1 MLYIAV
7 KTILRT
13 FWKLLKRSFKQ
24 WNDKDPFRES
34 AIIAYYA
41 IFSLPGLLLVIIT
54 LAGYFFGQER
64 ISGYLYGQIS
74 DAIGQNTARQL
85 QNVVDAAYD
94 ADQSFI
100 ATVIGIATILFG
112 ATGVFFQLQKSLNF
126 IWDVKPD
133 PKKSGILQVVMARL
147 FSLGMIITIAFL
159 LLISLVIST
168 LLSALSGYIE
178 SNWPD
183 YIMVLFQVV
192 NFLVSFAIIT
202 FLFALMFKYVPDAKI
217 KWNTVWMGSILT
229 SLLFGLGKTGLG
241 FYFGRANPGSGY
253 GAAGFIILILL
264 WTSYSSMIVF
274 FGAEFT
280 RAWSDHKYGG
290 KVKPEK
296 YATRDKKA
304 EIIKKLTEKEQSE
317 RQSQ

>member
-1 MLYIAV
+1 M
-7 KTILRT
+7 LRT
-13 FWKLLKRSFKQ
+13 FLKILKKAYQQ
-24 WNDKDPFRES
+24 WNEKDPFRES
-34 AIIAYYA
+34 AVIAYYA

-64 ISGYLYGQIS
+64 ISEYLYGQIA
-74 DAIGQNTARQL
+74 DAIGNNTANQV

-94 ADQSFI
+94 ADQSFM

-133 PKKSGILQVVMARL
+133 PKKSGILQMVIARL
-147 FSLGMIITIAFL
+147 FSLGMIISIAFL
-159 LLISLVIST
+159 LLILLVIT
-168 LLSALSGYIE
+168 AILSALSGYIE

-183 YIMVLFQVV
+183 YIMGVFQAL
-192 NFLVSFAIIT
+192 NILISFAIIT

-217 KWNTVWMGSILT
+217 KWKTVWIGSVLT
-229 SLLFGLGKTGLG
+229 SLLFVLGKAGLGL
-241 FYFGRANPGSGY
+241 YFSKASPGSGY

-280 RAWSDHKYGG
+280 RAWSDYKYGDN
-290 KVKPEK
+290 VEPLR
-296 YATRDKKA
+296 YAVRDGKA
-304 EIIKKLTEKEQSE
+304 EQIKKMDDNQSSAGE
-317 RQSQ
+317 

>member
-1 MLYIAV
+1 MLYITV
-7 KTILRT
+7 KSTLKT
-13 FWKLLKRSFKQ
+13 FLKLLKRAFQQ
-24 WNDKDPFRES
+24 WNEKDPFRES
-34 AIIAYYA
+34 AVIAYYA

-64 ISGYLYGQIS
+64 ISGYLYGQIA
-74 DAIGQNTARQL
+74 DAIGDNTASQVQKL
-85 QNVVDAAYD
+85 VDAAYD

-100 ATVIGIATILFG
+100 ATIIGIATILFG

-133 PKKSGILQVVMARL
+133 PKKSGILQIVIARL

-159 LLISLVIST
+159 LLILLVIT
-168 LLSALSGYIE
+168 AILSALSGYIE

-183 YIMVLFQVV
+183 YMMVLFRVL
-192 NFLVSFAIIT
+192 NLLVSFGIIT
-202 FLFALMFKYVPDAKI
+202 FLFALLFKYVPDAKI
-217 KWNTVWMGSILT
+217 KWKTVWIGSILT
-229 SLLFGLGKTGLG
+229 SLLFVLGKAGLGL
-241 FYFGRANPGSGY
+241 YFSKANPGSGY

-280 RAWSDHKYGG
+280 RAWSDYKYGDRIEP
-290 KVKPEK
+290 VR
-296 YATRDKKA
+296 YAVRDTKS
-304 EIIKKLTEKEQSE
+304 EQIKKMEDNQSAGE
-317 RQSQ
+317 E

>member
-1 MLYIAV
+1 MK
-7 KTILRT
+7 KTLRT
-13 FWKLLKRSFKQ
+13 FWKLLKRAGKQ
-24 WNDKDPFRES
+24 WMDKDPFRES

-64 ISGYLYGQIS
+64 IGEYLYGQI
-74 DAIGQNTARQL
+74 ANVIGENTANQV

-94 ADQSFI
+94 ADQSFF
-100 ATVIGIATILFG
+100 ATIVGIATILFG

-133 PKKSGILQVVMARL
+133 PKISGILQIVIARL

-159 LLISLVIST
+159 LLISLVITT
-168 LLSALSGYIE
+168 LLSALSGYIDN
-178 SNWPD
+178 NWPD
-183 YIMVLFQVV
+183 YIMVVFQVV
-192 NFLVSFAIIT
+192 NFIISFGIIT
-202 FLFALMFKYVPDAKI
+202 FLFALMYKYVPDAKI
-217 KWNTVWMGSILT
+217 KWKTVWIGSILT
-229 SLLFGLGKTGLG
+229 SLLFILGKTGLG
-241 FYFGRANPGSGY
+241 IYFGQAKPGSGY

-280 RAWSDHKYGG
+280 RAWSDYKYGG
-290 KVKPEK
+290 KVDPEK
-296 YATRDKKA
+296 YAARDNKA
-304 EIIKKLTEKEQSE
+304 EFMKKSNEEDNANE
-317 RQSQ
+317 